1 MEQGRATTS
10 RMGSTKVEP
19 SSNAVSVPAVSEIGI
34 HQVRHT
40 SLPLYTGRGLEAPMV
55 GTDIHET
62 GSQGK
67 HK

>member
-1 MEQGRATTS
+1 MKQGQAQTS

-19 SSNAVSVPAVSEIGI
+19 SAKAVNIEHVAEMGI

-40 SLPLYTGRGLEAPMV
+40 SVPMYEGRGLEAPMAGSEV
-55 GTDIHET
+55 HHC